1 MIPPR
6 ILLTGGTGFLGRHL
20 LRRLIGTGHRV
31 VLLKRRA
38 SVVDGLELELSR
50 TEAIYNADNDAL
62 PAIFEKHRI
71 DLVLH
76 CATNYGRGNAEPT
89 EIIEANLTLPLQLL
103 QYGKKHGIRGFI
115 NSDTILDKQVNHY
128 SLSKRQFVDWL
139 EYFREDVTCV
149 NVALE
154 HFYGPGD
161 DPSKFVTW
169 VIRQLLARTP
179 RIDLTPGDQKRD
191 FIYIDDV
198 VEAYL
203 HAIRFACEAPP
214 GVTRLEVGSGTA
226 ISVRRF
232 VELCKTLASADDT
245 QLRFGV
251 LPYRQHEVMLS
262 RADVSELSRLG
273 WSPTVSLEEGL
284 RKTIDIEIA
293 TQRETMG
300 S

>member
-1 MIPPR
+1 MTPPR

-20 LRRLIGTGHRV
+20 LRRLIATGHPV
-31 VLLKRRA
+31 VMLKRRA
-38 SVVDGLELELSR
+38 SIVDGLESELSSV
-50 TEAIYNADNDAL
+50 EAIHNADGDAL
-62 PAIFEKHRI
+62 PAIFENHHI

-76 CATNYGRGNAEPT
+76 CATNYGRGTAEPT

-139 EYFREDVTCV
+139 EYFRADVTCV

-161 DPSKFVTW
+161 DPSKFVMW

-198 VEAYL
+198 VDAYL
-203 HAIRFACEAPP
+203 YAIRFACDAPS

-226 ISVRRF
+226 ISIRRF
-232 VELCKTLASADDT
+232 VELCKTLANADDT
-245 QLRFGV
+245 QLRFGA
-251 LPYRQHEVMLS
+251 LPYRANEVMFS
-262 RADVSELSRLG
+262 HADVSELTRLG
-273 WSPTVSLEEGL
+273 WSSKVSLEEGL
-284 RKTIDIEIA
+284 RKTIEIEMKGRRAAID
-293 TQRETMG
+293 